1 MNKIKLIFK
10 GISEIVGGE
19 ELGLLILTDPASTRQ
34 LTIVCDKQME
44 YQLGLRMGKAAI
56 TDKMLPE
63 ALWKMIQIQTKGNYE
78 LIIYDIQ
85 DGQYKAMLMD
95 QVTFQSVQMRASDA
109 ILMSY
114 ISSIPLY
121 IEERLMM
128 RQSVPFS
135 PNAGGM
141 SIPVNAISTDML
153 KQALDKA
160 IDEENYELASHL
172 RDELLNRTGK
182 DKDNMRDERK

>member
-1 MNKIKLIFK
+1 
-10 GISEIVGGE
+10 
-19 ELGLLILTDPASTRQ
+19 
-34 LTIVCDKQME
+34 
-44 YQLGLRMGKAAI
+44 MGKAAI

-160 IDEENYELASHL
+160 IDEENYELA
-172 RDELLNRTGK
+172 
-182 DKDNMRDERK
+182 